1 MVETLDSPLRCGLQ
15 TRQHRPSRKDSHA
28 HGSFQNYL
36 HSHADFDALIKD
48 LIKNFKF
55 LGRMCFYTLYIVGE
69 DVPDHT
75 EYMESTRK

>member
-15 TRQHRPSRKDSHA
+15 TRQHRPRRKDSHA

-36 HSHADFDALIKD
+36 RSHADFDALIK
-48 LIKNFKF
+48 NFKF
-55 LGRMCFYTLYIVGE
+55 LGWMGAFYMLYIVGE

-75 EYMESTRK
+75 EYMASTRK